1 MKDDKFLRPKGL
13 VSLKI
18 YTGDCEFGRTPYGR
32 VFAEMWNAVLQESLR
47 EFYYMA

>member
-1 MKDDKFLRPKGL
+1 MKDDKFERPKGM

-18 YTGDCEFGRTPYGR
+18 YTGDCEFGRTPAGR
-32 VFAEMWNAVLQESLR
+32 VFAELWNSILQEHLR

>member
-1 MKDDKFLRPKGL
+1 MKDEKYLRPKGL

-18 YTGDCEFGRTPYGR
+18 YTGDCEFGRTPKGR
-32 VFAEMWNAVLQESLR
+32 VFVELWNSMLQEYMR